1 MNDVIVRT
9 SAEEMDLHENA
20 AAGSSG
26 LGVGGGFLIL
36 TTIKTNPRKIMMMW
50 LFLNLVS

>member
-9 SAEEMDLHENA
+9 SAEMDLHEKA

-26 LGVGGGFLIL
+26 LGVGGGFFIL